1 VRRGFCRV
9 HAVPAIQ
16 FTRSHLLDR
25 LPFPACRD
33 LLTAKLEAVS
43 ARLTVVEARAISD
56 KGASSEELARMA
68 TSYDAEQER
77 QLAAQAERFEA
88 RLVRKDAEIA
98 LLQGQV
104 QALRDE
110 AAAAAALRSQRALH
124 ASPFRERGGRGEAAG
139 DAAAGGWSPSAADE
153 DLIVLSEEVEALT
166 GTVASLQQQLSAA
179 RDRAAAQEEELAAA
193 HAALRE
199 GRAQQPRKGVSDGP
213 SWGPPGA
220 APASARPDQFA
231 PSNPDFWSQAPHA
244 QPHQGP
250 RNSGS
255 TEGWA
260 GGDGAEVSGGVDVG
274 GGGRGK
280 AGRDADLANENKRL
294 REQLAAAQGEAE
306 ALGSKL
312 ASDSKAVAAA
322 QALAESRAAAVARAE
337 EDCDGLRAKLASVE
351 KAARAAS
358 EHAAALQSETD
369 RLRRR
374 AGDAEAKLAD
384 ASAAADAQRAEAND
398 LRRQLTRAQGEL
410 QGAREQVQ
418 ALRGE
423 VERLQ
428 GEVESASHRPRAPHE
443 QQQPSR
449 RMQSHSEFGDQPA
462 AFASGPYRGSGAG
475 GEAAPEPIRHN
486 PIAFS
491 GEEPSRHRPPPLV
504 PAPPERRDAT
514 YEAAP
519 MRHDPYSR
527 GHRGEGLGT
536 ALPHRTFLG
545 GALHA
550 GGERADEGPA
560 PFAERHGGYREEHE
574 GRPSAVERSAAGRAG
589 GMQSRDSGEYAP
601 IDARVPTRRTDAYGH
616 DTGAAPARQLFAGAV
631 PPAPSSRDETPAAY
645 SSAQLPGTHT
655 DMAAELAAARAR
667 FYESSAQRGP
677 GAAAATGQREHAA
690 FDSIHG
696 GGGGGREGQL
706 YDSHR
711 PPASGP
717 GYAAAPP
724 ASLGLPGD
732 RERARRLAMLSEIAE
747 QQREGQARSSS
758 ASAAPAYDA
767 YARPPPPPFGDLHAH
782 AATGAYGPS
791 AGGAY
796 GQGETHYRRQ
806 RGGVDPA
813 VVGPYGPASGTGS
826 ADGGRLTSPKRGAPS
841 GSLSS
846 VAANAT
852 TTELESALPLSS
864 AAARRIAEEDRE
876 RDSRTRSKA
885 EADAESRSREAHAP
899 FATAA
904 ATTDLHRS
912 AASKEA
918 ELVALNQRRDAVSGD
933 LDRLGTAAPRTLQDR
948 RRKAELSAELG
959 QLEKRLAEVRIWL
972 KANAKHMG

>member
-1 VRRGFCRV
+1 M
-9 HAVPAIQ
+9 P
-16 FTRSHLLDR
+16 FTRSHCLDR
-25 LPFPACRD
+25 LPCCPCRD
-33 LLTAKLEAVS
+33 LLTAKLDAVS
-43 ARLTVVEARAISD
+43 ARLTVVEARSISD

-68 TSYDAEQER
+68 ASYDAEQER

-110 AAAAAALRSQRALH
+110 AAAAAAMRAQRALH
-124 ASPFRERGGRGEAAG
+124 ASPFRDRGARGDAAG
-139 DAAAGGWSPSAADE
+139 DAAAGVWSPSAADE
-153 DLIVLSEEVEALT
+153 DLVVLSEEVEALT

-199 GRAQQPRKGVSDGP
+199 GRAQQSHWGASDGP
-213 SWGPPGA
+213 PWGPPGA
-220 APASARPDQFA
+220 APAAPRPDPFA
-231 PSNPDFWSQAPHA
+231 PSNPGFWSKAP
-244 QPHQGP
+244 PHQGP
-250 RNSGS
+250 PTSGS
-255 TEGWA
+255 TEGWIGGGGA
-260 GGDGAEVSGGVDVG
+260 DVSSGGDGG

-280 AGRDADLANENKRL
+280 AGRDADLSNENKRL
-294 REQLAAAQGEAE
+294 REQLSAAQGEAE
-306 ALGSKL
+306 ALRSKL
-312 ASDSKAVAAA
+312 ASDSNAVAAA
-322 QALAESRAAAVARAE
+322 QALAESRAAAVARTE

-384 ASAAADAQRAEAND
+384 ASAAADAQRADAND

-428 GEVESASHRPRAPHE
+428 GEVESASHRQRASHE

-449 RMQSHSEFGDQPA
+449 RMQSHSHFGDQHA
-462 AFASGPYRGSGAG
+462 AFDGGPIKGLGAG
-475 GEAAPEPIRHN
+475 GEVVPEPMRRN
-486 PIAFS
+486 PISFS
-491 GEEPSRHRPPPLV
+491 GEESSRHRPPPPPA
-504 PAPPERRDAT
+504 PAPPDRRDGA

-519 MRHDPYSR
+519 VRYDPYSR
-527 GHRGEGLGT
+527 DYRGEGPEA
-536 ALPHRTFLG
+536 ALPPRASLG
-545 GALHA
+545 GAFTA
-550 GGERADEGPA
+550 GEARRSGEGPA
-560 PFAERHGGYREEHE
+560 PFVERHGGYREEAEYE
-574 GRPSAVERSAAGRAG
+574 GRPSGAERPGAGRAG
-589 GMQSRDSGEYAP
+589 AMPSRDSGEYAA
-601 IDARVPTRRTDAYGH
+601 IDARVLTRQTDAYDH
-616 DTGAAPARQLFAGAV
+616 DTSAATARQLFAGAA
-631 PPAPSSRDETPAAY
+631 PPGPGSRDSAPAAY
-645 SSAQLPGTHT
+645 SSTQPPGPQT

-677 GAAAATGQREHAA
+677 GAAAATGHREASA
-690 FDSIHG
+690 TSIY

-706 YDSHR
+706 YETHR
-711 PPASGP
+711 PPAPGP

-724 ASLGLPGD
+724 AGLGLPGD

-747 QQREGQARSSS
+747 QQREGQARSKA
-758 ASAAPAYDA
+758 ASAPLVFDA
-767 YARPPPPPFGDLHAH
+767 YARPPPPPFGDLPAP
-782 AATGAYGPS
+782 AATGAYGSS

-796 GQGETHYRRQ
+796 GHAEPHYRRQ
-806 RGGVDPA
+806 RGGAEPA
-813 VVGPYGPASGTGS
+813 AAGPYGPASGTGS
-826 ADGGRLTSPKRGAPS
+826 GDGGRLTSPKRGAPS

-876 RDSRTRSKA
+876 RDARTRSKA

-904 ATTDLHRS
+904 ATTDLQRS

-918 ELVALNQRRDAVSGD
+918 ELVSLNQRRDAVSGD